1 MVAGIYTAAIHSK
14 AILFLLVTQEIK
26 DMSKQQSGFTL
37 IELVIVIVILGL
49 LAATALPR
57 FSNLTQSAR
66 VASLN
71 GVAGSLRSAASIA
84 HATQLVNGTASNIAV
99 TLDNVSIGMTNGW
112 PTAANVSNVL
122 TDTTGYTFAGG
133 VFTLVTGCTVTYAN
147 SVGGTFPQVTVASGG
162 C

>member
-1 MVAGIYTAAIHSK
+1 
-14 AILFLLVTQEIK
+14 
-26 DMSKQQSGFTL
+26 MSKQQSGFTL

-84 HATQLVNGTASNIAV
+84 HATQLVNGAASNAAV
-99 TLDNVSIGMTNGW
+99 TLDNVSITMTNGW
-112 PTAANVSNVL
+112 PAAATVSNVL
-122 TDTTGYTFAGG
+122 TDVTGYTVAGG

-147 SVGGTFPQVTVASGG
+147 SVAGAFPQVTVASGG

>member
-1 MVAGIYTAAIHSK
+1 MT
-14 AILFLLVTQEIK
+14 
-26 DMSKQQSGFTL
+26 KQQSGFTL

-84 HATQLVNGTASNIAV
+84 HATQLVNGVASNVAV
-99 TLDNVSIGMTNGW
+99 TLDTVSVTMTNGW
-112 PTAANVSNVL
+112 PAAATVSAVL
-122 TDTTGYTFAGG
+122 TDVTGYTVAGG
-133 VFTLVTGCTVTYAN
+133 VFTLVTGCTVTYTD
-147 SVGGTFPQVTVASGG
+147 SVAGAFPAVTVASGG

>member
-1 MVAGIYTAAIHSK
+1 
-14 AILFLLVTQEIK
+14 
-26 DMSKQQSGFTL
+26 MSKQQSGFTL

-84 HATQLVNGTASNIAV
+84 HATHLVNGTASNIAV
-99 TLDNVSIGMTNGW
+99 SLDNVSIAMTNGW
-112 PTAANVSNVL
+112 PTAASVSNVL
-122 TDTTGYTFAGG
+122 TDYTGYTFAGG
-133 VFTLVTGCTVTYAN
+133 VFTLVTGCTVTYAD
-147 SVGGTFPQVTVASGG
+147 SAAGAFPAVTVASSG

>member
-1 MVAGIYTAAIHSK
+1 
-14 AILFLLVTQEIK
+14 
-26 DMSKQQSGFTL
+26 MSKQQSGFTL

-84 HATQLVNGTASNIAV
+84 HATQLVTPGAASGDAV
-99 TLDNVSIGMTNGW
+99 LMDTVSINMVAGW
-112 PTAANVSNVL
+112 PTSLTVSNVL
-122 TDTTGYTFAGG
+122 TDITGYS
-133 VFTLVTGCTVTYAN
+133 FTSATPTSKSAWKACTRRILPLRSGC
-147 SVGGTFPQVTVASGG
+147 GI

>member
-1 MVAGIYTAAIHSK
+1 MT
-14 AILFLLVTQEIK
+14 
-26 DMSKQQSGFTL
+26 KQQSGFTL

-84 HATQLVNGTASNIAV
+84 HATQLVTAGAVSNTPV
-99 TLDNVSIGMTNGW
+99 LMDNVSIAMINGW
-112 PTAANVSNVL
+112 PASATASNVL
-122 TDTTGYTFAGG
+122 TDITGYTFDGTVTPAT
-133 VFTLVTGCTVTYAN
+133 FTLLAN
-147 SVGGTFPQVTVASGG
+147 CKVNYTQSASGG
-162 C
+162 AFPTIAVVSSGC

>member
-1 MVAGIYTAAIHSK
+1 
-14 AILFLLVTQEIK
+14 
-26 DMSKQQSGFTL
+26 MSKQQSGFTL

-57 FSNLTQSAR
+57 FSNLTTSAR

-84 HATQLVNGTASNIAV
+84 HATQLVTAGATSVTPVNLDGANIP
-99 TLDNVSIGMTNGW
+99 MTNGW
-112 PTAANVSNVL
+112 PTAASVSNVL
-122 TDTTGYTFAGG
+122 TDYTGFTFAGG
-133 VFTLVTGCTVTYAN
+133 VFTLTNNCTVTYSD
-147 SVGGTFPQVTVASGG
+147 SVAGAFPVVAVASGS

>member
-1 MVAGIYTAAIHSK
+1 MT
-14 AILFLLVTQEIK
+14 
-26 DMSKQQSGFTL
+26 KQQSGFTL

-57 FSNLTQSAR
+57 FSNLSTSAR

-84 HATQLVNGTASNIAV
+84 HATQLVTAAANSGTAVN
-99 TLDNVSIGMTNGW
+99 LDGANVPMINGW
-112 PTAANVSNVL
+112 PTAASVSNVL
-122 TDTTGYTFAGG
+122 TDYTGYTFTSADPAIFVLVAGG
-133 VFTLVTGCTVTYAN
+133 TCEVRYN
-147 SVGGTFPQVTVASGG
+147 SSVAGAFPVVTVVSNG

>member
-1 MVAGIYTAAIHSK
+1 MT
-14 AILFLLVTQEIK
+14 
-26 DMSKQQSGFTL
+26 KQQSGFTL

-84 HATQLVNGTASNIAV
+84 HATQLVNGAASNVAV

-112 PTAANVSNVL
+112 PTAATVSAVL
-122 TDTTGYTFAGG
+122 TDVTGYGVAGG
-133 VFTLVTGCTVTYAN
+133 VFTLVTNCTVTYAD
-147 SVGGTFPQVTVASGG
+147 SVGGSFPAVTVASSG

>member
-1 MVAGIYTAAIHSK
+1 MK
-14 AILFLLVTQEIK
+14 LQK
-26 DMSKQQSGFTL
+26 GFTL

-84 HATQLVNGTASNIAV
+84 HATQLVTPGAASGTAV
-99 TLDNVSIGMTNGW
+99 FMDTVSIAMANGW
-112 PTAANVSNVL
+112 PPAAWLWPPAEGRCSSRR
-122 TDTTGYTFAGG
+122 TFR
-133 VFTLVTGCTVTYAN
+133 F
-147 SVGGTFPQVTVASGG
+147 SVCSPRPSMK
-162 C
+162 

>member
-1 MVAGIYTAAIHSK
+1 
-14 AILFLLVTQEIK
+14 
-26 DMSKQQSGFTL
+26 MSKQQSGFTL

-84 HATQLVNGTASNIAV
+84 HATQLVTPGAV
-99 TLDNVSIGMTNGW
+99 SSDAVLMDTVSINMVNGW
-112 PTAANVSNVL
+112 PTYRNNIHSFWNFWKPW
-122 TDTTGYTFAGG
+122 DF
-133 VFTLVTGCTVTYAN
+133 
-147 SVGGTFPQVTVASGG
+147 FPKCVEKEEF
-162 C
+162 

>member
-1 MVAGIYTAAIHSK
+1 
-14 AILFLLVTQEIK
+14 
-26 DMSKQQSGFTL
+26 MSKQQSGFTL

-84 HATQLVNGTASNIAV
+84 HATQLVNGVASNIAV
-99 TLDNVSIGMTNGW
+99 TLDTVSIGMINGW
-112 PTAANVSNVL
+112 PTASTVNNTL
-122 TDTTGYTFAGG
+122 TDSTGYTFAGG
-133 VFTLVTGCTVTYAN
+133 VFTLVSGCTVTYTD
-147 SVGGTFPQVTVASGG
+147 SVAGAFPNVAVASGG

>member
-1 MVAGIYTAAIHSK
+1 MK
-14 AILFLLVTQEIK
+14 LQK
-26 DMSKQQSGFTL
+26 GFTL

-84 HATQLVNGTASNIAV
+84 HATQLVTAGANSASNV
-99 TLDNVSIGMTNGW
+99 TLDTVIIGMTNGW
-112 PTAANVSNVL
+112 PAAAGVNNVL
-122 TDTTGYTFAGG
+122 TDITGYSFTTGTPTSNFILIANCQVNYTQSS
-133 VFTLVTGCTVTYAN
+133 TGA
-147 SVGGTFPQVTVASGG
+147 FPAVAVVSSG

>member
-1 MVAGIYTAAIHSK
+1 
-14 AILFLLVTQEIK
+14 
-26 DMSKQQSGFTL
+26 MSKQQSGFTL

-84 HATQLVNGTASNIAV
+84 HATQLVTPGANSNTAV
-99 TLDNVSIGMTNGW
+99 TMDGQSISMANGW

-122 TDTTGYTFAGG
+122 TDFTGYTFGG
-133 VFTLVTGCTVTYAN
+133 GIFTLVTGCTVTYAD
-147 SVGGTFPQVTVASGG
+147 SVAGAFPVVTLASTG

>member
-1 MVAGIYTAAIHSK
+1 
-14 AILFLLVTQEIK
+14 
-26 DMSKQQSGFTL
+26 MSKQQSGFTL

-84 HATQLVNGTASNIAV
+84 HATQLVTPGANSNTAV
-99 TLDNVSIGMTNGW
+99 TMDGQSISMASGW

-122 TDTTGYTFAGG
+122 TDFTGYTFAGG
-133 VFTLVTGCTVTYAN
+133 VFTLVTDCTVTYN
-147 SVGGTFPQVTVASGG
+147 DSVGGAFPVVTVASTG

>member
-1 MVAGIYTAAIHSK
+1 
-14 AILFLLVTQEIK
+14 
-26 DMSKQQSGFTL
+26 MSKQQSGFTL

-84 HATQLVNGTASNIAV
+84 HATQLVNGSASNVAV
-99 TLDNVSIGMTNGW
+99 TLDGQSIAMTNGW
-112 PTAANVSNVL
+112 PTAASVSNVL
-122 TDTTGYTFAGG
+122 TDYTGYTFAGG
-133 VFTLVTGCTVTYAN
+133 VFTLLTNCTVTYAD
-147 SVGGTFPQVTVASGG
+147 SVAGAFPAVTVASSG

>member
-1 MVAGIYTAAIHSK
+1 
-14 AILFLLVTQEIK
+14 VTLEIE
-26 DMSKQQSGFTL
+26 MSKQQSGFTL

-84 HATQLVNGTASNIAV
+84 HATQLVTPGANSNTAV
-99 TLDNVSIGMTNGW
+99 TMDGQSISMANGW

-122 TDTTGYTFAGG
+122 TDFTGYTFGG
-133 VFTLVTGCTVTYAN
+133 GIFTLVTGCTVTYAD
-147 SVGGTFPQVTVASGG
+147 SVAGAFPVVTLASTG

>member
-1 MVAGIYTAAIHSK
+1 M
-14 AILFLLVTQEIK
+14 
-26 DMSKQQSGFTL
+26 KQQSGFTL

-84 HATQLVNGTASNIAV
+84 HATQLVTAGSNSGTSV
-99 TLDNVSIGMTNGW
+99 TLDTVVIGMTNGW
-112 PTAANVSNVL
+112 PTASTVNNTL
-122 TDTTGYTFAGG
+122 TDYTGYTFANG
-133 VFTLVTGCTVTYAN
+133 VFTLAAGCTVTYSSSAA
-147 SVGGTFPQVTVASGG
+147 GAFPNIAVASGS

>member
-1 MVAGIYTAAIHSK
+1 MK
-14 AILFLLVTQEIK
+14 P
-26 DMSKQQSGFTL
+26 QSGFTL

-99 TLDNVSIGMTNGW
+99 TLDAVSIGMTNGW
-112 PTAANVSNVL
+112 PTASTVNNTL

-133 VFTLVTGCTVTYAN
+133 IFTLLTNCTVTYVDSA
-147 SVGGTFPQVTVASGG
+147 GGAFPSITVASSG

>member
-1 MVAGIYTAAIHSK
+1 
-14 AILFLLVTQEIK
+14 
-26 DMSKQQSGFTL
+26 MSKQQSGFTL

-84 HATQLVNGTASNIAV
+84 HATQLVNGSASNIAV
-99 TLDNVSIGMTNGW
+99 TLDGTSIGMTNGW
-112 PTAANVSNVL
+112 PTAATVSAVL
-122 TDTTGYTFAGG
+122 TDATGYGVAGG
-133 VFTLVTGCTVTYAN
+133 VFTLVANCTVTYNN
-147 SVGGTFPQVTVASGG
+147 SGVNGAFPVIQVASTG

>member
-1 MVAGIYTAAIHSK
+1 
-14 AILFLLVTQEIK
+14 
-26 DMSKQQSGFTL
+26 MSKQQSGFTL

-57 FSNLTQSAR
+57 FSNLTTSAR

-84 HATQLVNGTASNIAV
+84 HATQLVNGVASNVAV

-112 PTAANVSNVL
+112 PTAASVSNVL
-122 TDTTGYTFAGG
+122 TDYTGYTFAGG
-133 VFTLVTGCTVTYAN
+133 AFTLLTNCTVTYVD
-147 SVGGTFPQVTVASGG
+147 SVGGSFPAVTVASSG